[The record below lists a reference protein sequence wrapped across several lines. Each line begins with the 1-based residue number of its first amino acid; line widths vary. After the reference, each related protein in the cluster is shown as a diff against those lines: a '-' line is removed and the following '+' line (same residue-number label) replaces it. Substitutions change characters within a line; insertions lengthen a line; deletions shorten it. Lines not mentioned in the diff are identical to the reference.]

1 MRTKLTLTL
10 SIDELSDE
18 AKKVLQQGFCIDD
31 DTNHLWCS
39 IVDILDNADD
49 IMPGIS
55 TDRTY
60 ESGWDKKLTVKDL
73 PKEWWDG
80 MNISPKMAKAM
91 KDFWR
96 KNPKGEIQWT
106 W

>member
-18 AKKVLQQGFCIDD
+18 AKEVLRQGFCIDD
-31 DTNHLWCS
+31 DENHLWCS
-39 IVDILDNADD
+39 IVDVLDNEN
-49 IMPGIS
+49 MPGIS
-55 TDRTY
+55 IEGDL
-60 ESGWDKKLTVKDL
+60 EEKVTVKDL
-73 PKEWWDG
+73 PKTWWKA
-80 MNISPKMAKAM
+80 MNFSPKMAKAM

-96 KNPKGEIQWT
+96 KSPKGEIEWT